1 MTKVAKMK
9 KVRRAFREH
18 EDDDNEGF
26 DNDGA
31 GPIEVSAATGSEEPE
46 WVETTT
52 QSPFLV
58 LNIEIPASP
67 LFKDSEGGL
76 VIPQIPLLEVLKKYD
91 GETWTDH
98 VGASGLERK
107 RYRLLKLPQYLIFH
121 LGRFT
126 MNNFNLEK
134 NHTIVTFPVKNLE
147 MKDYLQTTPQTPVR
161 FAIYVYF
168 QSSVCLHNLT
178 YRWRAWSR
186 ASMILSRISVMTL
199 SFALVSL

>member
-1 MTKVAKMK
+1 MEFAVA
-9 KVRRAFREH
+9 AS
-18 EDDDNEGF
+18 D
-26 DNDGA
+26 
-31 GPIEVSAATGSEEPE
+31 EPE

-52 QSPFLV
+52 QSPFLM

-76 VIPQIPLLEVLKKYD
+76 VIPQVPLLEILKKYD
-91 GETWTDH
+91 GTTWTDH

-147 MKDYLQTTPQTPVR
+147 MKDYLAPQTPVL
-161 FAIYVYF
+161 
-168 QSSVCLHNLT
+168 C
-178 YRWRAWSR
+178 
-186 ASMILSRISVMTL
+186 
-199 SFALVSL
+199 